1 MGLKRPTDIKLVGI
15 FAITLGGW
23 ILLRDIRPLY
33 YLLLNLSQI
42 VGDFGLST
50 VVFGVFYLFVLSICF
65 IFGGIAFLLL
75 KRWGRILVLI
85 SLVVDLLIRLVFIVH
100 FWYASFTVKQ
110 TILIPE
116 GAYMGTYSMIPTY
129 ITFLAETVALYF
141 TTRPKIKKLFLQ
153 KS

>member
-1 MGLKRPTDIKLVGI
+1 MKLKKPMESKLLGI

-23 ILLRDIRPLY
+23 ILLRSIRPSY
-33 YLLLNLSQI
+33 YLLLNFSQI

-50 VVFGVFYLFVLSICF
+50 FVFGVFYSFVLSICF
-65 IFGGIAFLLL
+65 ILGGIAFLFL
-75 KRWGRILVLI
+75 KRWGRVLVLI
-85 SLVVDLLIRLVFIVH
+85 SLVVDLLIRLVSIVH

-116 GAYMGTYSMIPTY
+116 GAYVGTYSMIPSY
-129 ITFLAETVALYF
+129 VTFLAELIVLYLI
-141 TTRPKIKKLFLQ
+141 TRPKIKELFLQ